1 VADPVTRGVP
11 PAARNVKGDVASRN
25 ALLLKEGAEKAVEAG
40 HIPLKDY
47 IKIRTSI
54 KLYNAVTNKPDSL
67 DKLDNLWIVGPPG
80 TGKSRYV
87 RENYTREELYD
98 KPLNKWWDAYE
109 GEPTVVLDDFGKNHA
124 ILGDHLKR
132 WADHYPFTAEVK
144 GGACILRPK
153 SIIVTSNYHPNEIF
167 EDMSMAEA
175 VVRRFNIVTSNEL
188 N

>member
-1 VADPVTRGVP
+1 MADPVTRGVP

-25 ALLLKEGAEKAVEAG
+25 ALLLKDGAEKAVEAG

-54 KLYNAVTNKPDSL
+54 KLYKAVTAKPDSI
-67 DKLDNLWIVGPPG
+67 DQLDNLWIYGPPG

-87 RENYTREELYD
+87 RQTYSRDELYD

-109 GEPTVVLDDFGKNHA
+109 GEDTVVLDDFGKNHA

-153 SIIVTSNYHPNEIF
+153 RIIVTSNYHPNEIF
-167 EDMSMAEA
+167 EDQSMKEA
-175 VVRRFNIVTSNEL
+175 VLRRFNLIEPHEL
-188 N
+188 T